1 LGGRLK
7 GEMEVWMKNLIRVL
21 PVAGL
26 LLLAACRMAPV
37 YTVESA
43 PLSAPEGATITQV
56 TEAIKQAG
64 VGLGWQMKPE
74 KEGQMTGRLSLR
86 THVAVVDIVYDVE
99 KYSIYYIDSTN
110 LNYDGQ
116 SIHTNYNNWIR
127 NLSNAIMVQAS
138 AI

>member
-1 LGGRLK
+1 
-7 GEMEVWMKNLIRVL
+7 MKNLIRVL